1 MAATTTSTGG
11 QAQVSASAQVAAR
24 AAHRGA
30 IATLVLA
37 NTLWAGTYVAGKVA
51 LRDLS
56 PIELNAARFTIAAL
70 LLAPV
75 LIRHHRAIPRDRATL
90 FTLARLILLGWV
102 LNKLFEYVGL
112 ALSTASDVALLIST
126 ESLFFAVISWI
137 VLRERVTRAGVWALA
152 LGLAGAY
159 LIVERGLAPSLGG
172 PGGGARILGDLL
184 VVLSLLF
191 EAGYSAG
198 GKAALVQLPPLLLLA
213 VTITG
218 SLVIWIPAGL
228 IAVVHTG
235 PPHLA
240 PAGWLSLLYMAAIS
254 GVAGYWLWFR
264 ALRTMDGSA
273 AAPTLFIQPLLGAAL
288 GIWLLHDAIS
298 WATLAGAAL
307 ILLSI
312 LLVVRAQRRP
322 SSVAPAS
329 PAPIA
334 VISESIP

>member
-56 PIELNAARFTIAAL
+56 HRAERRSLHHRRAAAR
-70 LLAPV
+70 PCP
-75 LIRHHRAIPRDRATL
+75 IRHRRAIPRDRATL

-126 ESLFFAVISWI
+126 KSLFFAVISSI

-218 SLVIWIPAGL
+218 SLVI
-228 IAVVHTG
+228 
-235 PPHLA
+235 
-240 PAGWLSLLYMAAIS
+240 
-254 GVAGYWLWFR
+254 
-264 ALRTMDGSA
+264 
-273 AAPTLFIQPLLGAAL
+273 
-288 GIWLLHDAIS
+288 
-298 WATLAGAAL
+298 
-307 ILLSI
+307 
-312 LLVVRAQRRP
+312 
-322 SSVAPAS
+322 
-329 PAPIA
+329 
-334 VISESIP
+334 

>member
-11 QAQVSASAQVAAR
+11 QAQASA
-24 AAHRGA
+24 AAHAAPHGAQRGA
-30 IATLVLA
+30 VATLVLA
-37 NTLWAGTYVAGKVA
+37 NTLWASTYVAGKVA

-56 PIELNAARFTIAAL
+56 PVELNAARFTIAAL

-75 LIRHHRAIPRDRATL
+75 LIRHHREIPRDRATL
-90 FTLARLILLGWV
+90 LTLARLILLGWV

-126 ESLFFAVISWI
+126 ESIFFAVISWI
-137 VLRERVTRAGVWALA
+137 FLRERVTRAGVWALA

-159 LIVERGLAPSLGG
+159 LIVERGLAPSLDG

-198 GKAALVQLPPLLLLA
+198 GKAALAQLPPLLFLA
-213 VTITG
+213 ITITG

-228 IAVVHTG
+228 IAVVRAG

-264 ALRTMDGSA
+264 ALRTIDGSA

-322 SSVAPAS
+322 SPAS
-329 PAPIA
+329 PASSTSA